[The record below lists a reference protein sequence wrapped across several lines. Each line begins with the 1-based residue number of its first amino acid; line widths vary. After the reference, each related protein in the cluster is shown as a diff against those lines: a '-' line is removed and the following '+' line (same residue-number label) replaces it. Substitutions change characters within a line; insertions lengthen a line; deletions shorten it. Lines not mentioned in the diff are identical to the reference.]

1 MAIESLKD
9 KYLSLPPLGFVHDKN
24 LNLILPEAKLK
35 PTVFI
40 TGDVGQEL
48 FKSTAERLATINE
61 KSAKSE
67 IDVTLSSIGGSVYY
81 GFGIHDLLAVKA
93 EKTTVNIT
101 VYGTAQSMAVL
112 ILQAGSNRA
121 MSRNSELLIHPFAK
135 KLDGTV
141 FIDTLQADA
150 DQTKEMNLRY
160 YKLLSDR
167 IKKAGGDLTP
177 EQIDKMALAKQNSG
191 TFLSAKEALELKI
204 IDTIV

>member
-1 MAIESLKD
+1 MAIESLKN
-9 KYLSLPPLGFVHDKN
+9 KYLTPPPPGFVHDKN
-24 LNLILPEAKLK
+24 HNLILPETKLK
-35 PTVFI
+35 PTILI

-93 EKTTVNIT
+93 EETTVNTT

-135 KLDGTV
+135 KIDGIIFV
-141 FIDTLQADA
+141 DTLQADA
-150 DQTKEMNLRY
+150 EQTKKMNLRY

-167 IKKAGGDLTP
+167 VLSSGGNLSA
-177 EQIDKMALAKQNSG
+177 EEIENMALAKQNSG
-191 TFLSAKEALELKI
+191 TFLSAKEALNLKI
-204 IDTIV
+204 IDAIV